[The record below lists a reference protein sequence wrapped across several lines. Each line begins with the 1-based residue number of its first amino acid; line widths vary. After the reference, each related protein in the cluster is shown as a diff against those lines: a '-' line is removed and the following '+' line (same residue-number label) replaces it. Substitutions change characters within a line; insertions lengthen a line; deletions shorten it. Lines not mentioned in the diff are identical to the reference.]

1 MFTRKSIYVRRSM
14 LMTPGNRPDR
24 IMKATSLPC
33 DSLVIDLEDSIPP
46 AEKSAARQITCETI
60 QTLRRNHQ
68 EICVRINGL
77 DTPYGLDDL
86 SALPLSMI
94 DSLMIPKV
102 ESSQS
107 LLLLEER
114 LNSLHADRDQQYPLQ
129 LIVMLETPRGI
140 LNALSISD
148 TLPRTKAL
156 FFGSGDYCSATG
168 AKISANTLHFPRS
181 VVTAAAAAC
190 TIQAIDAA
198 FFERVKDAD
207 ATQAD
212 AIIAREF
219 GFCGKVVF
227 HPNQIDVVNQIF
239 SPSAEEIEA
248 AEKLI
253 LGYQES
259 IKKGFGTAVV
269 DGIFVAVDLIGPAQR
284 TLDLARHLKMTK

>member
-1 MFTRKSIYVRRSM
+1 
-14 LMTPGNRPDR
+14 MTPGNRPDR
-24 IMKATSLPC
+24 ITKATSLPC

-46 AEKSAARQITCETI
+46 AEKSAARQITCDTI

-102 ESSQS
+102 ESSHS

-114 LNSLHADRDQQYPLQ
+114 LNSLHADRDQQHPLQ

-156 FFGSGDYCSATG
+156 FFGSGDYCSA
-168 AKISANTLHFPRS
+168 RS

-190 TIQAIDAA
+190 NIQAIDAA
-198 FFERVKDAD
+198 FFERVKDAE

-227 HPNQIDVVNQIF
+227 HPNQIDVVNKIF
-239 SPSAEEIEA
+239 SPIAEEIEA

-269 DGIFVAVDLIGPAQR
+269 DGTFVAVDLIGPAQR
-284 TLDLARHLKMTK
+284 TLDLARHLKITK

>member
-1 MFTRKSIYVRRSM
+1 MFIRKSTYVRRSM

-24 IMKATSLPC
+24 IIKATTMAC
-33 DSLVIDLEDSIPP
+33 DALVIDLEDSIPP
-46 AEKSAARQITCETI
+46 AEKNKARQITCETI
-60 QTLRRNHQ
+60 HSLHRNHQ

-86 SALPLSMI
+86 MALPLSMI

-102 ESSQS
+102 ESSHS
-107 LLLLEER
+107 LLTLEDR
-114 LNSLHADRDQQYPLQ
+114 LDSLRADRDQQHRLQ

-140 LNALSISD
+140 LNALSIAD
-148 TLPRTKAL
+148 ALCRTTAL

-168 AKISANTLHFPRS
+168 AKNSVNSLHYPRS
-181 VVTAAAAAC
+181 VVTAAAAASNA
-190 TIQAIDAA
+190 QAIDAA
-198 FFERVKDAD
+198 FYERVKDAE
-207 ATQAD
+207 ATRAD
-212 AIIAREF
+212 AIVAREF
-219 GFCGKVVF
+219 GFSGKVVF

-239 SPSAEEIEA
+239 SPTASEIEA

-269 DGIFVAVDLIGPAQR
+269 DGTFVAVDLIGPAQR
-284 TLDLARHLKMTK
+284 TLDLARHLKIIK